1 MLIAGPCS
9 LESYEKGLRDAQ
21 ECKRLGIEYF
31 RAGAFKPRTQ
41 PDSFQG
47 LREEGLKILSQI
59 KTEVDIKIV
68 TELVAI
74 EFLPLYEDV
83 DIIQIGSRN
92 CQNFE
97 LLKAVAKCG
106 KPILLKRG
114 FGMTIEEFIGAANY
128 LKTYGASDIILCERG
143 IRTFENSMRNTLD
156 FGAIPIIQNST
167 DYKVII
173 DPSHG
178 TGRRELVIPMSKA
191 AIAVGADGLIVEA
204 TEKPD
209 EALTDGFQTIGYEQL
224 SQVKSIYDKKF
235 DFYEKK

>member
-47 LREEGLKILSQI
+47 LREEGLKILSRI

-68 TELVAI
+68 TELVAA

-97 LLKAVAKCG
+97 LLKTVAKCG

-128 LKTYGASDIILCERG
+128 LKHYGATDIILCERG
-143 IRTFENSMRNTLD
+143 IRTFENSTRKN
-156 FGAIPIIQNST
+156 
-167 DYKVII
+167 K
-173 DPSHG
+173 
-178 TGRRELVIPMSKA
+178 SK
-191 AIAVGADGLIVEA
+191 I
-204 TEKPD
+204 
-209 EALTDGFQTIGYEQL
+209 
-224 SQVKSIYDKKF
+224 
-235 DFYEKK
+235 

>member
-1 MLIAGPCS
+1 MLIAGPCT
-9 LESYEKGLRDAQ
+9 LESYEKALKDAQ

-31 RAGAFKPRTQ
+31 RAGAFKPRTT

-47 LREEGLKILSQI
+47 LREEGIQILSRI
-59 KTEVDIKIV
+59 KKEVGIKIV
-68 TELVAI
+68 TELVSS

-83 DIIQIGSRN
+83 DVIQIGSRN

-97 LLKAVAKCG
+97 LLKQIASCG

-114 FGMTIEEFIGAANY
+114 FGMTIKEFIGAADY
-128 LKTYGASDIILCERG
+128 LRAYGAKDIILCERG
-143 IRTFENSMRNTLD
+143 IKTFETATRNTLD
-156 FGAIPIIQNST
+156 FAAVPIIQNETS
-167 DYKVII
+167 YKIII

-191 AIAVGADGLIVEA
+191 ALAIGADGLIVEA

-209 EALTDGFQTIGYEQL
+209 EAITDGFQTIDYLQL
-224 SQVKSIYDKKF
+224 SELKSAYVAYKR
-235 DFYEKK
+235 ET